1 MTVAIQFRPLDVWP
15 GVPTPPHARQ
25 RSRFAAPYTKT
36 VKELARELEAIGAKN
51 VVILADCDESEL
63 RRDGMIRSDAR
74 LRGPGI
80 IVCMDSKYGPL
91 KYPCDKFTQ
100 WESNLRA
107 IALSMEALRKV
118 DRYGVTKRGE
128 QYTGWK
134 QLPSSATPSEEWS
147 NVEQAMRF
155 LCSVGDGDVLS
166 VLPGDLA
173 IAYRAAARKAHPD
186 AGGSTE
192 LMSKVNRAKDFIER
206 VTR

>member
-15 GVPTPPHARQ
+15 GVPTPSHSRQ

-36 VKELARELEAIGAKN
+36 VKELARELDAIGAKN
-51 VVILADCDESEL
+51 VVILADCDESEI

-80 IVCMDSKYGPL
+80 VVCMDSKYGAL

-134 QLPSSATPSEEWS
+134 QLPSSATPAEEWAS
-147 NVEQAMRF
+147 VEQAFRF
-155 LCSVGDGDVLS
+155 LCVTGDVVASAFTPPFLQ
-166 VLPGDLA
+166 V
-173 IAYRAAARKAHPD
+173 AYRAAARKAHPD

-192 LMSKVNRAKDFIER
+192 LMSKVNRANDYIER
-206 VTR
+206 ATT

>member
-1 MTVAIQFRPLDVWP
+1 MSVTVQFRPLDVWP
-15 GVPTPPHARQ
+15 GVPTPSHARQ

-36 VKELARELEAIGAKN
+36 VKELARELDAIGAKN
-51 VVILADCDESEL
+51 VVILADCDESEI

-80 IVCMDSKYGPL
+80 VVCMDSKYGAL

-134 QLPSSATPSEEWS
+134 QLPSNATPAEEWAC
-147 NVEQAMRF
+147 VEDAMRYLSQVAGF
-155 LCSVGDGDVLS
+155 TTVSFSVS
-166 VLPGDLA
+166 DLTE
-173 IAYRAAARKAHPD
+173 AYRRAARKAHPD

-192 LMSKVNRAKDFIER
+192 LMSKVNRAKDYIER
-206 VTR
+206 ATR